1 MTKKKIGFYGGT
13 FDPLHFGH
21 INLALSL
28 KETHHL
34 DEIWFCPAWQSPHK
48 NGDIC
53 TTPEQRLAM
62 VKLGVDPIPN
72 CKVLDLEVNRKGP
85 SYTVETLKELHK
97 LHPQNKFYL
106 LMGNDTAKSFFQWKD
121 PKTIIELA
129 KPIVGIRTRINDF
142 SLAPGTDMGVLTVL
156 MEGITETPVIE
167 ISSTEIRKKILE
179 KEYVGHLLP
188 QKIIDYILE
197 NNLYL

>member
-1 MTKKKIGFYGGT
+1 MTKKRIGFYGGT

-28 KETHHL
+28 KELHQL
-34 DEIWFCPAWQSPHK
+34 DEVWFCPAWQSPHK
-48 NGDIC
+48 NGEVY

-62 VKLGVDPIPN
+62 VKLAVEEIPN
-72 CKVLDLEVNRKGP
+72 CKVLDLEIKRQGP
-85 SYTVETLKELHK
+85 SYTVDTLKELHQ
-97 LHPQNKFYL
+97 LYPQNKFFL

-121 PKTIIELA
+121 PKHLIELA
-129 KPIVGIRTRINDF
+129 KPLVGIRTTINDF

-156 MEGITETPVIE
+156 MEGITETPIIE
-167 ISSTEIRKKILE
+167 ISSTEIRKKIVE

-188 QKIIDYILE
+188 HKIMDYILD
-197 NNLYL
+197 NSLYS